1 MSLEQG
7 VFFFFAILSVLAAFG
22 VIFQKNAVHSVLYLL
37 VNFASL
43 AVLYLLL
50 DAQFVAVAQVAIYA
64 GAIVVLFLF
73 VVTLLGGEFGEREDD
88 SRRWMYVA
96 VVLGLVLL
104 TLTGTMVYDNTMNGA
119 QGSDTPELIA
129 QTGNVQLLGEVMFTR
144 YLLPFE
150 MASVLLLTGMVGI
163 LVLTRIPDRRK

>member
-7 VFFFFAILSVLAAFG
+7 LFFTFATLSVLAAFG
-22 VIFQKNAVHSVLYLL
+22 VIFQKNAMYSALFLL

-43 AVLYLLL
+43 AFLYLMLN
-50 DAQFVAVAQVAIYA
+50 AQFIAVAQVIIYA

-73 VVTLLGGEFGEREDD
+73 VLMLLGAEFGERTSG
-88 SRRWMYVA
+88 SRRWLYMA

-104 TLTGTMVYDNTMNGA
+104 TLVGTVVFEETIKGTP
-119 QGSDTPELIA
+119 GSDTPEAVARI
-129 QTGNVQLLGEVMFTR
+129 GNVQALGMALFTR

-150 MASVLLLTGMVGI
+150 LASVLLLIGMIGVV
-163 LVLTRIPDRRK
+163 VLAKKKL

>member
-7 VFFFFAILSVLAAFG
+7 IFFFCAILSVLAAFG

-73 VVTLLGGEFGEREDD
+73 VVTLLGVGFGEREARR
-88 SRRWMYVA
+88 RRWMYMS

-104 TLTGTMVYDNTMNGA
+104 TLVGTMVFDNPINGA
-119 QGSDTPELIA
+119 PGGDTPEAIA
-129 QTGNVQLLGEVMFTR
+129 RIGNVQRLGEALFTG

-150 MASVLLLTGMVGI
+150 MASVLLLTGIIGVFA
-163 LVLTRIPDRRK
+163 LTRSPD